1 MPPWQQSPSVRAKI
15 LAYLQTLHGAVP
27 AAVPVPAGTRVEP
40 PTAPCPDEINY
51 HAVVGSRNL
60 LAQQVII
67 AAFAVC
73 RDVMERNLTE
83 TRTRDRALG
92 HLYDALN
99 TSLSA
104 LGNMPSSEPLPP
116 KE

>member
-1 MPPWQQSPSVRAKI
+1 
-15 LAYLQTLHGAVP
+15 
-27 AAVPVPAGTRVEP
+27 VEP
-40 PTAPCPDEINY
+40 PAVPRPDEVNY
-51 HAVVGSRNL
+51 HVVVGSRNL

-73 RDVMERNLTE
+73 RDVMERNLTD
-83 TRTRDRALG
+83 TSTRDRALG

-104 LGNMPSSEPLPP
+104 LGNMTSSEPLD
-116 KE
+116 EGSRHA